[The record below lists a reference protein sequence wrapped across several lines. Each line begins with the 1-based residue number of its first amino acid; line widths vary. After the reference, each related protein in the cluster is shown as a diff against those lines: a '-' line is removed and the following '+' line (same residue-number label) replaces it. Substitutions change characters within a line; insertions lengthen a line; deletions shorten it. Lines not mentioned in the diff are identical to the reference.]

1 MRRIPSRLLSIFAF
15 CALAALAASAA
26 RADGVTYT
34 LTGSTNPEFGPV
46 HAESFTF
53 TTSSFITSY
62 TDLNPSQ
69 FTSCVACQEIEF
81 YPNGTLNTVVPV
93 DLIRF
98 TDTNGIVYGFFFS
111 PGAFDAPGTYT
122 ASDYPPYIVS
132 NIGTL
137 TVSTTAVPEPSAAM
151 LLMLG
156 LIAMFGLTVFTA
168 RRTSR
173 QAQVA
178 ASRA

>member
-1 MRRIPSRLLSIFAF
+1 MRRIHCRLLGIFAF
-15 CALAALAASAA
+15 CAIAALSAGIA

-46 HAESFTF
+46 HAESFSF

-62 TDLNPSQ
+62 TDLTPSQ
-69 FTSCVACQEIEF
+69 LTSCVACQEVEF

-93 DLIRF
+93 DLLRF

-122 ASDYPPYIVS
+122 ASDYPPYIIS
-132 NIGTL
+132 NVGTL
-137 TVSTTAVPEPSAAM
+137 TVTTTAVPEPSAAM

-156 LIAMFGLTVFTA
+156 LLAMFGVA
-168 RRTSR
+168 AVQSRRSR
-173 QAQVA
+173 QSQLA
-178 ASRA
+178 ATPA